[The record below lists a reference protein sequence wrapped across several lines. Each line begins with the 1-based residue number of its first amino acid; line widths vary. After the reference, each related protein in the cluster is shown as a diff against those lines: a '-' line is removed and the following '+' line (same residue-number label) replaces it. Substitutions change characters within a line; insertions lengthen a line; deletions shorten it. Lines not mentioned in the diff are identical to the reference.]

1 MSRTPEVHV
10 PETRD
15 MSPRAVLWSAAGLV
29 AFVAVALGLVAGLVH
44 LLGHGRGPTP
54 VTAPPPMAGG
64 APLDEVPYLGGA
76 QVRARAEAE
85 LTRYGWA
92 DRDAGRAIIP
102 IDRAMDLLARKGWPD
117 PDDRNGDDRNAG
129 GPE

>member
-1 MSRTPEVHV
+1 MSRTPETEA
-10 PETRD
+10 PEAQD
-15 MSPRAVLWSAAGLV
+15 MSPRVVLWSAAGLV
-29 AFVAVALGLVAGLVH
+29 ASIAVALGIVAGLVH

-54 VTAPPPMAGG
+54 VTAPPPVAG

-76 QVRARAEAE
+76 RVRARAQAD

-92 DRDAGRAIIP
+92 DRDAGRAVIP

-117 PDDRNGDDRNAG
+117 PDDKDTGA
-129 GPE
+129 PE